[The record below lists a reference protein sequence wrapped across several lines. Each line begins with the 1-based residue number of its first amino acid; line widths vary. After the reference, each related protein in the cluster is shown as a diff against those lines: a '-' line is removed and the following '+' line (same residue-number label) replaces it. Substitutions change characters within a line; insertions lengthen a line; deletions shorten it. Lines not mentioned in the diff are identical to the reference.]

1 MGKKRLEAALSELV
15 EKLASAEHDRW
26 AHWQRYV
33 HSQCAPIGDDG
44 ALVIPGNL
52 VRRWEEQIE
61 TPYLRLTEVEKESDR
76 EQVRRYLP
84 LIIEVL
90 SNNS

>member
-1 MGKKRLEAALSELV
+1 MDKKRLDTALTELV

-33 HSQCAPIGDDG
+33 HSQCTPIGDDG

-52 VRRWEEQIE
+52 VRRWEEQME
-61 TPYLRLTEVEKESDR
+61 TPYFSLTEVEKESDR

-90 SNNS
+90 SDNS